1 MFSFSFPV
9 QPAFCM
15 TAVSSASQPAKP
27 LVVVGVTYCRGEW
40 GILQT
45 DSVRKIIILMSP
57 VLDAQTAWTDTD
69 KNGWIMLVQKRYSW
83 TKYQFI
89 VLYCP
94 RFNMCL
100 SLIAL
105 STVLAEPRCNM
116 WGLLQEWQLHW
127 GLHHA
132 RDRGHYLSD
141 STTKGLWQWRWE
153 YGTKLCVFAQ

>member
-100 SLIAL
+100 SLC
-105 STVLAEPRCNM
+105 TVNCIGRAKAQHVRITPGM
-116 WGLLQEWQLHW
+116 
-127 GLHHA
+127 
-132 RDRGHYLSD
+132 
-141 STTKGLWQWRWE
+141 TTPLGPPSRQRSRTLP
-153 YGTKLCVFAQ
+153 F